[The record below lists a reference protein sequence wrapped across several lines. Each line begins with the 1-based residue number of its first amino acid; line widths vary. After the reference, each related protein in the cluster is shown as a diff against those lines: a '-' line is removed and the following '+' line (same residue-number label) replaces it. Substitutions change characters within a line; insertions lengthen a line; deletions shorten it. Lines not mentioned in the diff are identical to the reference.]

1 MQTPRVPAGRAPAT
15 CYNTRMTTDDR
26 PPDCPGDC
34 QPPSLPLRL
43 PPDLLRLSFARQ
55 KPTAQGLA
63 AWQQGLRA
71 RLAELLALDFKALA
85 AWHPAWQEQER
96 QERQGHSLCRLSFT
110 SLEGLSVPA
119 WLLLPAAPGPW
130 PGVLIAH
137 GHDLGARSA
146 AGLVESSDGQEAL
159 GRRLAQ
165 AGFAVLAP
173 DLLSFGQRQVDPLPD
188 PVGRRTHEIF
198 ANFAMEVGRPMA
210 GLHLMDLM
218 QAYAILAAWPG
229 VDNGRLGVAGLS
241 QGGRLACLLAALEPA
256 LRACLVASG
265 LTSSLLVDRGNQH
278 LHDAVPGLLAWA
290 DYPDLAG
297 LVAPRALMLSWGIRE
312 PFPYCV
318 ETRDLVT
325 HSYLRPI
332 WELAGAAGNLELDL
346 HAKGHCYNPTAA
358 LDFFARH
365 LAARTQAPGDRR

>member
-1 MQTPRVPAGRAPAT
+1 MQAPDGPAGGAPAT
-15 CYNTRMTTDDR
+15 CYNTRMTNDDR

-34 QPPSLPLRL
+34 QPPKLPLRL
-43 PPDLLRLSFARQ
+43 PPDLLRLSFEKLR
-55 KPTAQGLA
+55 PSAQGLA
-63 AWQQGLRA
+63 AWQGGLRA
-71 RLAELLALDFKALA
+71 KLAELLALDLAALA
-85 AWHPAWQEQER
+85 AWPPAWQVLQRREMD
-96 QERQGHSLCRLSFT
+96 GYSLSLISFQ
-110 SLEGLSVPA
+110 SLEGLTVPA
-119 WLLLPAAPGPW
+119 YLLLPRTPGPW

-146 AGLVESSDGQEAL
+146 AGVIESNDGQEGL
-159 GRRLAQ
+159 GMRLAR
-165 AGFAVLAP
+165 GGLAVLAP
-173 DLLSFGQRQVDPLPD
+173 DLLSFGQRQVGPLPD
-188 PVGRRTHEIF
+188 PVGRRAHEVF
-198 ANFAMEVGRPMA
+198 ANFAMEVGRPIA

-218 QAYAILAAWPG
+218 QAQAILAAWPG
-229 VDNGRLGVAGLS
+229 VDAGRLGVAGLS
-241 QGGRLACLLAALEPA
+241 QGGRLACLLAALETG

-297 LVAPRALMLSWGIRE
+297 LVAPRALMLSWGLRE

-325 HSYLRPI
+325 HNYLRPI
-332 WELAGAAGNLELDL
+332 WELAGAPENLELDL
-346 HAKGHCYNPTAA
+346 HPRGHCYNPAAA

-365 LAARTQAPGDRR
+365 LMAGRTAAME